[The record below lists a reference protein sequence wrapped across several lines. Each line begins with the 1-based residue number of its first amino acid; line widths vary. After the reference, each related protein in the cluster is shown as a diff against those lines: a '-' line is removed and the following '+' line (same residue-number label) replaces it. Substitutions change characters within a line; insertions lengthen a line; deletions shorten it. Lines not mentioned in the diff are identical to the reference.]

1 MAGIGDGYIYEL
13 NKIIII
19 NTVLKNS
26 KSGKSSLPGDS
37 IFLPTGKVLDISEL
51 AG

>member
-1 MAGIGDGYIYEL
+1 MAGIGDEYIYEL
-13 NKIIII
+13 NKII

-26 KSGKSSLPGDS
+26 KSGKSSLPSDS
-37 IFLPTGKVLDISEL
+37 IFLPTGEVLDISEL